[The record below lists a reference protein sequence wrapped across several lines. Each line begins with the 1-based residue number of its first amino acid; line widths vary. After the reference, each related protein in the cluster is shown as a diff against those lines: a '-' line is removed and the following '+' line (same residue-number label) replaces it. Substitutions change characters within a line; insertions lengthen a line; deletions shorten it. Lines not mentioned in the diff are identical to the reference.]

1 MIYSILIAILA
12 FVYIVMLYL
21 TNVSMEQSLYKV
33 SKISKENIKDTIG
46 KIETFN
52 DKFLIRLMMKD
63 KANLE
68 QTIAKQ
74 ATKKTQEE
82 LLKQEKE
89 EEEKK
94 SKKNKEYNFE
104 EVKQVKKLTILN
116 LSYFQVVF
124 LLAAACAILIP
135 VYLQTYSMIVNA
147 NSFLVMKDFIF
158 KDLISASLSIVSIKC
173 AISRCD
179 VNSTL
184 SYNTAISSLDKQNI
198 IDQIKFYPELDD
210 FYNNKYLLSI
220 CDTLYNVNSSEIYNN
235 TNFKLC
241 QQDNFIKSA
250 NHTQNLLKTIL
261 DNIFALNKLIE
272 IQKKSGP
279 VKSNN
284 ESYYK
289 PFESQYFSDMEY
301 GFYKFILQIPIVCDS
316 VLTLSLTNYM
326 LQVRNVTLVLIIIYA
341 VLLVLFSFY
350 IIFIFTQTLIHLL
363 SISRC
368 IMKIIPTGVIT
379 NTPEL
384 ENWMESKY

>member
-1 MIYSILIAILA
+1 MKNKTNLLTNQLNRLSKNDILNRYKFYSNSAIEYAYDVLIGHQTTLLAQMNDYFTQYNKDNVSVGITVIMIYSILIAILA

-220 CDTLYNVNSSEIYNN
+220 CDTLYNVNSSEIYNY
-235 TNFKLC
+235 TNF
-241 QQDNFIKSA
+241 
-250 NHTQNLLKTIL
+250 
-261 DNIFALNKLIE
+261 
-272 IQKKSGP
+272 
-279 VKSNN
+279 
-284 ESYYK
+284 
-289 PFESQYFSDMEY
+289 
-301 GFYKFILQIPIVCDS
+301 FILQ
-316 VLTLSLTNYM
+316 
-326 LQVRNVTLVLIIIYA
+326 
-341 VLLVLFSFY
+341 
-350 IIFIFTQTLIHLL
+350 
-363 SISRC
+363 
-368 IMKIIPTGVIT
+368 
-379 NTPEL
+379 
-384 ENWMESKY
+384 